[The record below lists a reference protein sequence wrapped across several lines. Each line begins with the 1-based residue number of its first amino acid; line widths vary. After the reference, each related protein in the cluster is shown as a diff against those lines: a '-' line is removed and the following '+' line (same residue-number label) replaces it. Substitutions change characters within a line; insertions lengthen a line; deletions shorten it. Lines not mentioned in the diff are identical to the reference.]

1 MRGIHAAYEGC
12 RSKWREHKQIMP
24 FFLDVGF
31 WFGIRLYVVC
41 GTIHSTTN
49 VIMLIAIFEVIRH
62 VNWNARISMFHV
74 AEMSVRIYRLDDTGA
89 EYDTH
94 ETHTQHTHF
103 IICFPLLPLHGPP
116 STFWYP
122 LSSILMKRLTI
133 CGLCVSAWIS
143 STTTTTTIKYSL
155 RETTR
160 AVEINMLFR
169 FF

>member
-62 VNWNARISMFHV
+62 VN
-74 AEMSVRIYRLDDTGA
+74 
-89 EYDTH
+89 
-94 ETHTQHTHF
+94 
-103 IICFPLLPLHGPP
+103 
-116 STFWYP
+116 
-122 LSSILMKRLTI
+122 
-133 CGLCVSAWIS
+133 
-143 STTTTTTIKYSL
+143 
-155 RETTR
+155 
-160 AVEINMLFR
+160 
-169 FF
+169 